1 MIEGRERDEA
11 IPQAGLGAVPP
22 GPPGYGGRAVTDV
35 AEREIDPQDVV
46 LRIRGLVKTFGGN
59 HALRG
64 VDLDIAAGEV
74 HGLVGHNGSG
84 KSTLIKTLAGF
95 YHADPHSGAEAW
107 LDGVSFDL
115 ARVGVQ
121 RHERLRFV
129 HQDLGLVLE
138 MNALENL
145 ALRSGF
151 ARTRLGSIR
160 WDEQERAVRAT
171 IARFGVHL
179 DVHRP
184 LAEATPV
191 ERTVVAIA
199 GALQGWQG
207 GRAVLVLDEPTAVLP
222 PGEVDQLLGIVRE
235 IRAQGASVLY
245 VSHRLDEIFA
255 LCDRVTVMRGGQ
267 VVATREVSSLTKHEL
282 VTLMLG
288 EESAADGAPPAPPAP
303 LDVATVLEARDLE
316 TGYLRGASIE
326 LRSGEILGLAGRPG
340 SGREDLA
347 YLLGGGLAGSA
358 SGEIRRPADE
368 GRWRRLTGRSEPDI
382 ALVPADRGLEG
393 MFTEFSVRENLTLG
407 VLPRFGRR
415 GWVGRRA
422 EAALTRDWLG
432 RLEVGTAGSEVSIAT
447 LSGGNQQKVLIG
459 RSLVKNPAV
468 LVLCEPTAGVDIGT
482 RHALYRL
489 IRAQVAETGL
499 SVIVSSSDV
508 GDLLALCDRVLVFDG
523 GAVVR
528 ELSGAGITEVSL
540 VHAME
545 GIDSGHE

>member
-1 MIEGRERDEA
+1 VTEVLGRD
-11 IPQAGLGAVPP
+11 
-22 GPPGYGGRAVTDV
+22 Y
-35 AEREIDPQDVV
+35 DPQDVV
-46 LRIRGLVKTFGGN
+46 LRVRGLVKTFGGN

-95 YHADPHSGAEAW
+95 HHADAHSGSAAW

-115 ARVGVQ
+115 AKAGVD

-138 MNALENL
+138 MSALENL

-160 WDEQERAVRAT
+160 WDEQERTVRET

-199 GALQGWQG
+199 GALQGWRG

-222 PGEVDQLLGIVRE
+222 PGEVDQLLRIVRE

-245 VSHRLDEIFA
+245 VSHRLDEVFA
-255 LCDRVTVMRGGQ
+255 LCDRVTVLRGGA
-267 VVATREVSSLTKHEL
+267 VVATREVDSLTKHDL

-288 EESAADGAPPAPPAP
+288 EESADGAQRSDAAKA
-303 LDVATVLEARDLE
+303 DAGKADAGKANAAKAGAATALEARNLR
-316 TGYLRGASIE
+316 TRYLRGASVE
-326 LRSGEILGLAGRPG
+326 LRTGEILGVAGRPG

-347 YLLGGGLAGSA
+347 YLLGGGLGGGA
-358 SGEIRRPADE
+358 SGEIRRPADQ
-368 GRWRRLTGRSEPDI
+368 GRWRRLAGAEPDI
-382 ALVPADRGLEG
+382 ALVPADRGSEG
-393 MFTEFSVRENLTLG
+393 MFTGFSVRENLTLG
-407 VLPRFGRR
+407 VLQRIGRR

-422 EAALTRDWLG
+422 EGALTRDWLG
-432 RLEVGTAGSEVSIAT
+432 RLEVRTSGAEVPVAT

-459 RSLVKNPAV
+459 RSLVKQPSV

-489 IRAQVAETGL
+489 IRAQVAETGMA
-499 SVIVSSSDV
+499 VIVSSSDV
-508 GDLLALCDRVLVFDG
+508 GDLLALCDRVLVFDEGTAVREFG
-523 GAVVR
+523 GA
-528 ELSGAGITEVSL
+528 EITEKSL

>member
-1 MIEGRERDEA
+1 
-11 IPQAGLGAVPP
+11 
-22 GPPGYGGRAVTDV
+22 VTDV
-35 AEREIDPQDVV
+35 AEREIDQQDVV
-46 LRIRGLVKTFGGN
+46 LQIRGLVKTFGGT

-84 KSTLIKTLAGF
+84 KSTLVKTLAGF
-95 YHADPHSGAEAW
+95 YHADPHSGAEAQ

-115 ARVGVQ
+115 TKAGVQ
-121 RHERLRFV
+121 LHERLRFV
-129 HQDLGLVLE
+129 HQDLGLVQE
-138 MNALENL
+138 MSALENL

-160 WDEQERAVRAT
+160 WDEQERTVRET
-171 IARFGVHL
+171 IARFGVQL
-179 DVHRP
+179 DLHRP

-191 ERTVVAIA
+191 QRTVVAIA
-199 GALQGWQG
+199 GALQGWQS

-235 IRAQGASVLY
+235 IRAQGASVIY

-255 LCDRVTVMRGGQ
+255 LCDRVTVLRAGQ
-267 VVATREVSSLTKHEL
+267 VIATRDIPSLTKHEL

-288 EESAADGAPPAPPAP
+288 EESAADGARLAGTAPSE
-303 LDVATVLEARDLE
+303 VGTVLEARNLQ
-316 TGYLRGASIE
+316 TRYLRGVSVE

-347 YLLGGGLAGSA
+347 YLLGGGLKGSA
-358 SGEIRRPADE
+358 SGEIRRPADQ
-368 GRWRRLTGRSEPDI
+368 GRWRRLTGHREPDI
-382 ALVPADRGLEG
+382 ALVPADRGSEG
-393 MFTEFSVRENLTLG
+393 MFTEFSVGENLTLG
-407 VLPRFGRR
+407 VLERFGRR
-415 GWVGRRA
+415 GWLGRRA
-422 EAALTRDWLG
+422 ETLLARDWLG
-432 RLEVGTAGSEVSIAT
+432 QLEVQTAGPEISVAT

-482 RHALYRL
+482 RNALYPL

-508 GDLLALCDRVLVFDG
+508 GDLLALCDRVLVFDEG
-523 GAVVR
+523 SVVR
-528 ELSGAGITEVSL
+528 ELGGAEITEKSL